1 MTACINDL
9 TLGFPKTRCQTLT
22 ILARFT
28 PILRSSFHPSLSL
41 SLAIDVK
48 TTLGRLGIRRPPQVG
63 IVPQPVRHLVSRIR
77 VGTYVAIVARI
88 DRAKNKAGRMRRGG
102 RREEERKRG
111 YRTRGTCPMALLIRV
126 GRDRIWK
133 FVRRRAKGF

>member
-1 MTACINDL
+1 MY
-9 TLGFPKTRCQTLT
+9 K
-22 ILARFT
+22 
-28 PILRSSFHPSLSL
+28 RSHAGVPEDAMPNSDHPRAFYANFALIFSSLSL

-48 TTLGRLGIRRPPQVG
+48 TILGRLGIRRPPLVA
-63 IVPQPVRHLVSRIR
+63 IVSQPVRHLVSRVR
-77 VGTYVAIVARI
+77 VGTCVAIVARI

-111 YRTRGTCPMALLIRV
+111 YRTRGTCPMALRIRV

-133 FVRRRAKGF
+133 FVHGRAKGF